1 MNILKLP
8 VSITN
13 WIIISDSLNE
23 TIDRRLYIKLFKDY
37 MAFLPVYKVA
47 EICIVAQLHLSE
59 SDFQCVL
66 DVMWKCVALLQ
77 ER

>member
-13 WIIISDSLNE
+13 WIIISDYLNE
-23 TIDRRLYIKLFKDY
+23 TIDRRFYIKLFKDY
-37 MAFLPVYKVA
+37 MAVLPVYKVS

-59 SDFQCVL
+59 SDFQYVL

>member
-37 MAFLPVYKVA
+37 MAFLPVYKVS
-47 EICIVAQLHLSE
+47 EICIAAQLHLSE
-59 SDFQCVL
+59 SDFQYVL